1 MRIGIDID
9 DTLTNSYELVFNYAE
24 EYTINELKKEIK
36 YVEREKIRNRFTK
49 SFHNWSDEEDRGF
62 WDKYYETIANNVK
75 IKLFAKEVIDK
86 LRLEGNEIYFITARH
101 KSDKF
106 DIEETTKKWL
116 AENEIKY
123 EKIYL
128 SVLHKDEV
136 AQDNN
141 IDIFIDDN
149 ITNCLNVAKTGI
161 KTYIMDGLINC
172 NFKDEN
178 IERIYSWPHLY
189 QAINKYK
196 KEMGGSK

>member
-1 MRIGIDID
+1 MNIGIDID
-9 DTLTNSYELVFNYAE
+9 DTLTNTYELAFNYAE
-24 EYTINELKKEIK
+24 DYTVNELKKEIK
-36 YVEREKIRNRFTK
+36 YVNRERIRNRFTQN
-49 SFHNWSDEEDRGF
+49 FHGWSEEEDRSF
-62 WDKYYETIANNVK
+62 WDKYYEIIANNVK

-128 SVLHKDEV
+128 SVLNKDEV

>member
-1 MRIGIDID
+1 M
-9 DTLTNSYELVFNYAE
+9 
-24 EYTINELKKEIK
+24 
-36 YVEREKIRNRFTK
+36 
-49 SFHNWSDEEDRGF
+49 
-62 WDKYYETIANNVK
+62 
-75 IKLFAKEVIDK
+75 
-86 LRLEGNEIYFITARH
+86 
-101 KSDKF
+101 
-106 DIEETTKKWL
+106 
-116 AENEIKY
+116 
-123 EKIYL
+123 
-128 SVLHKDEV
+128 SVLNKDEV